1 MLSKTPITLGCDSK
15 FSKVDKVEIPLSSSL
30 ALRIYSSPR
39 PHNLLIANLQKGL
52 ILAKKRV
59 EMVEEGTG
67 FGVPVLLY
75 SDQTYFS
82 GSSHLYISQQ
92 DDFQVIRKE
101 FLMDSL
107 KKKSIGKI
115 ELTNQKLRAISK
127 YLAELYREHRHI
139 RPLMSTSLSRKLGV
153 HDSFVKTMPVGRVVV
168 TYGISQ
174 CGILVKVDFSH
185 VKKRNLQKIVVLNEQ
200 GSNFFRRYIDSK
212 NTSLVDEQI
221 GVWEKIEA
229 KWASIMDIQGKVG
242 FRLWKTKNSILRRGR
257 ELMKG
262 RIEWIGLDYEIN
274 SASDIFEYNIDILG
288 V

>member
-1 MLSKTPITLGCDSK
+1 MVSTTPATLGRNSK
-15 FSKVDKVEIPLSSSL
+15 FSKVDKVEIPLSNSL
-30 ALRIYSSPR
+30 ALRIYSNTR
-39 PHNLLIANLQKGL
+39 PHNLLIADLQKGL
-52 ILAKKRV
+52 ILVNKRV

-82 GSSHLYISQQ
+82 GSSNLYVFQQ

-107 KKKSIGKI
+107 KKKRIGKV

-127 YLAELYREHRHI
+127 YIAELYLKHRHI
-139 RPLMSTSLSRKLGV
+139 RPLMSTGLSKKLGV

-174 CGILVKVDFSH
+174 DRIVVKVDFSH
-185 VKKRNLQKIVVLNEQ
+185 VKKRNLQKTVVLNEQ
-200 GSNFFRRYIDSK
+200 GSKFFRRYIDSK

-229 KWASIMDIQGKVG
+229 KWASITDIHGKVG

-274 SASDIFEYNIDILG
+274 PASDFFEYNIDILG